1 MVVLPA
7 PREQVPRADFGWYLI
22 APLII
27 TGSGLGL
34 LVSQLNN
41 YTLSPIAEEWVSK
54 AAGVNSAAASFGL
67 SFGLTQSMA

>member
-1 MVVLPA
+1 MVVLPG
-7 PREQVPRADFGWYLI
+7 PRAQVPRADVGWYLI

-27 TGSGLGL
+27 TGSGSGP

-41 YTLSPIAEEWVSK
+41 YTLSPIAEEWVSE